1 MKLPRRHFLQL
12 ATGTAAVLA
21 APRIA
26 RAAPYPS
33 RPVRVI
39 VTVPAGLTPDILARL
54 MAAQL
59 TDRLG
64 RPFIVENRPGGGQNI
79 GTELVVRAQPDGYML
94 LLVTATNTINASLY
108 DNLDFNF
115 AHDIA
120 PVASLVRGPLVMEVH
135 PSVPAK
141 TVAEFIAYAKANPGK
156 INVASGGNGSPMHVA
171 GELFKMMADV
181 DMVHVPYQN
190 PLPDLLG
197 GQVQVYFGPIAS
209 SLGYIR
215 SGQLRALA
223 VTSAALAQ
231 VLADVP
237 TVAETLPGY
246 DASSWYGIG
255 STAGTPPDVVETLNG
270 EINAALADPA
280 TKARL
285 LDLGV
290 EPMPMTPAAFGKFM
304 AEETDKWGKVVKFA
318 NLKVD

>member
-1 MKLPRRHFLQL
+1 MKLPRRRFLQL

-26 RAAPYPS
+26 RAEPYPS
-33 RPVRVI
+33 RPVRI
-39 VTVPAGLTPDILARL
+39 VVPVPAGLTPDILARL
-54 MAAQL
+54 MAGRLA
-59 TDRLG
+59 DRLG

-79 GTELVVRAQPDGYML
+79 GTELVVRAQPDGYTL

-108 DNLDFNF
+108 ASLGFNF

-120 PVASLVRGPLVMEVH
+120 PVASLVRGPLVMEIH
-135 PSVPAK
+135 PSLPAR
-141 TVAEFIAYAKANPGK
+141 TVSEFVSYAKANPGT
-156 INVASGGNGSPMHVA
+156 INMASGGNGSAMHVA
-171 GELFKMMADV
+171 GELFKMMAGV

-223 VTSAALAQ
+223 VTSAARAQ
-231 VLADVP
+231 VLSDVP
-237 TVAETLPGY
+237 TIGETLPGY
-246 DASSWYGIG
+246 EASSWYGIG
-255 STAGTPPDVVETLNG
+255 ATAGTPPDVVEKLSG

-280 TKARL
+280 VKARL
-285 LDLGV
+285 VDLGV
-290 EPMPMTPAAFGKFM
+290 EPMPMTPAAFGKFISD
-304 AEETDKWGKVVKFA
+304 EIDKWGKVVKFA
-318 NLKVD
+318 SLKLD

>member
-21 APRIA
+21 ASRVA
-26 RAAPYPS
+26 RADAYPS

-39 VTVPAGLTPDILARL
+39 VAVPAGLTPDILARL
-54 MAAQL
+54 TAAQL
-59 TDRLG
+59 ADRLG

-79 GTELVVRAQPDGYML
+79 GTELVVRAQPDGYTL

-108 DNLDFNF
+108 ANLGFNF

-135 PSVPAK
+135 PSVPAR
-141 TVAEFIAYAKANPGK
+141 TVSEFIAYAKANPGK
-156 INVASGGNGSPMHVA
+156 INMASGGNGSPMHVA
-171 GELFKMMADV
+171 GELFKMLAGV
-181 DMVHVPYQN
+181 NMVHVPYLN

-197 GQVQVYFGPIAS
+197 GQVQLYFGPIAS

-223 VTSAALAQ
+223 VTTAARAQ
-231 VLADVP
+231 VLPDVP
-237 TVAETLPGY
+237 AVGETVSGY
-246 DASSWYGIG
+246 EASTWYGIG
-255 STAGTPPDVVETLNG
+255 ATGGTPAEVIGTING
-270 EINAALADPA
+270 EIDAALSEPA
-280 TKARL
+280 IKTKLA
-285 LDLGV
+285 DLGV

-304 AEETDKWGKVVKFA
+304 ADETDKWGKVVKFA
-318 NLKVD
+318 SLKVD

>member
-108 DNLDFNF
+108 ANLDFNF

-231 VLADVP
+231 VLPDVP